1 MTHQIP
7 DSDGQQEHN
16 GRDPELKSQ
25 LDLSYDLTYGL
36 KSLTLRNPDD
46 DDGVL

>member
-1 MTHQIP
+1 MTHHIP

-16 GRDPELKSQ
+16 GGDPEFKSQ
-25 LDLSYDLTYGL
+25 LDLSYGLTYGL
-36 KSLTLRNPDD
+36 KSLTLGNLDD